1 MFQEVVKRTQIQGTG
16 RCERHITAY
25 ESILAEFPGIDKPDF
40 RVKPAHGVVHHISTG
55 DHPPCRSKPRKLLL
69 GSPKEVKGHRKW
81 MEMEAQGIVTRVKAH
96 EPIIWS
102 SALHLVLKDGDDIQ
116 AVGDFRQLN
125 AKTEKDCH
133 PLPNLRSFQD
143 RLKFLANST

>member
-1 MFQEVVKRTQIQGTG
+1 
-16 RCERHITAY
+16 
-25 ESILAEFPGIDKPDF
+25 
-40 RVKPAHGVVHHISTG
+40 
-55 DHPPCRSKPRKLLL
+55 
-69 GSPKEVKGHRKW
+69 

-102 SALHLVLKDGDDIQ
+102 SALHLVPKDDDDIQ

-133 PLPNLRSFQD
+133 PLRNLRSFQD
-143 RLKFLANST
+143 RL